1 MSTGHGNAPL
11 RLTPA
16 VRIAAVLAAGYGF
29 ALVALAIVL
38 AMGWAFHRGNVGHL
52 HSLAAYRGVAYFIV
66 ACIAGAA
73 LLVTGS
79 VRAWRGA
86 RGLPALIPLGLIV
99 AIGCVGEPIDI
110 LTGQSPAS
118 NITGALIICA
128 AALPAVL
135 LILPRKDTARRS
147 ASEKRG
153 R

>member
-1 MSTGHGNAPL
+1 MSTGDRNAPL

-16 VRIAAVLAAGYGF
+16 VRIAAVLATGYGF
-29 ALVALAIVL
+29 ALVALAVVL
-38 AMGWAFHRGNVGHL
+38 AADWASHRGDVGHL
-52 HSLAAYRGVAYFIV
+52 HSLAAHRGVAYFIV

-73 LLVTGS
+73 SLMTGS

-110 LTGQSPAS
+110 LTGQSSAS
-118 NITGALIICA
+118 NITGAAIICA

-135 LILPRKDTARRS
+135 LILPRNDTARRS
-147 ASEKRG
+147 ASETPG

>member
-16 VRIAAVLAAGYGF
+16 VRIAAVLAAAYGF
-29 ALVALAIVL
+29 SLVALAIVL
-38 AMGWAFHRGNVGHL
+38 ATDWALHRGNVGHL
-52 HSLAAYRGVAYFIV
+52 HSLAASRGVVYFIV

-73 LLVTGS
+73 LLMTGS

-99 AIGCVGEPIDI
+99 AIGCIGEPIDI
-110 LTGQSPAS
+110 LTGQSLS
-118 NITGALIICA
+118 SDITGVAIICA

-135 LILPRKDTARRS
+135 LILPRKDTA
-147 ASEKRG
+147 
-153 R
+153 